1 MMLSCLKK
9 GLLLALLVVV
19 GPAGLQDA
27 LAADWSIIPSVDLR
41 VNIRLTRYD
50 VTIFVNEAV
59 GIELT
64 CFL

>member
-1 MMLSCLKK
+1 MTFPQKIK
-9 GLLLALLVVV
+9 R
-19 GPAGLQDA
+19 
-27 LAADWSIIPSVDLR
+27 DLEEQITFDHR
-41 VNIRLTRYD
+41 MENVNIRLTRYD